1 MARRRSDLVVP
12 HGFTDEPD
20 FTLRVPDAEFLLL
33 QEVTELEVESALC
46 TSLGRGQLAAHLAQL
61 DPHSKVTCFFLD
73 RYLADD
79 SIHYHQGETPNLRII
94 CDVDLPPEPVE
105 FAALPISRGGE
116 AELNRDYLQQ
126 MHSRLVPGGMLLT
139 AVDNKN
145 DTWLCHEL
153 EKIFRSIARL
163 PQKRGVVY
171 RCVKEGELKRPRDL
185 RCEFAFRD
193 AGHLIQAVSRPG
205 VFSHRS
211 LDLGARAILETME
224 IHPGDKVLDMGCG
237 SGVIALAAAQ
247 RADGVQ
253 SVGMDSNARAIQ
265 CLKEGAVLNG
275 LSNVTARLDAAGE
288 VPEPGTFDLVVGN
301 PPYYSHYKIAEIFL
315 QAARKA
321 LKPGG
326 RVLMVTKRTDWFT
339 ARMNQLFRDV
349 AVEEA
354 RGYKIVKARQRSQ

>member
-1 MARRRSDLVVP
+1 MARRRTDLVVP

-46 TSLGRGQLAAHLAQL
+46 TSLGRGQFAAHLAQL
-61 DPHSKVTCFFLD
+61 DPQSKVTCFFLD
-73 RYLADD
+73 RFLADD
-79 SIHYHQGETPNLRII
+79 TISYHEGKVPNLRIV

-105 FAALPISRGGE
+105 FAALPISIKGE

-126 MHSRLVPGGMLLT
+126 MHARLVPGGMLLA
-139 AVDNKN
+139 AVDNKE

-153 EKIFRSIARL
+153 EKIFRSIARM
-163 PQKRGVVY
+163 QKKRGVVY

-193 AGHLIQAVSRPG
+193 EGRLIHAVTRPG

-211 LDLGARAILETME
+211 IDLGARAILETME
-224 IHPGDKVLDMGCG
+224 VRPGDKVLDMGCG
-237 SGVIALAAAQ
+237 AGVIALAAAQ
-247 RADGVQ
+247 RAEGVRA
-253 SVGMDSNARAIQ
+253 VGVDSTARAVQ
-265 CLKEGAVLNG
+265 CLVEGAALNG
-275 LSNVTARLDAAGE
+275 LSNVTALVDAAGDI
-288 VPEPGTFDLVVGN
+288 PDPGTFDLVVGN

-315 QAARKA
+315 QAARRA

-326 RVLMVTKRTDWFT
+326 RVLMVTKKTDWFT
-339 ARMNQLFRDV
+339 ARMTQLFKDI
-349 AVEEA
+349 AVQEA
-354 RGYKIVKARQRSQ
+354 RGYKIVTAVQK